1 MTALTQPQMPRPV
14 ATQPIQPAPQ
24 PMPMQTAPQPMQ
36 PPLHGQPI
44 GQPPAQAMPMQ
55 AAPAPMQP
63 IGQPVGQPIGQ
74 PQPMQA
80 APQPVQPPIQQ
91 PMPMPMQAPAQPMP
105 MQGAAQH
112 GSVPMMPV
120 GGAMPP
126 MMPAHQGQAGMAG
139 HLPLGQEIDVLS
151 KEGGEKVLP
160 QISVHAFCN
169 RQETAHCMNETTRDW
184 RMKRTNVKIYMGGLT
199 AAIEFYHKEN
209 TPSLIIIESG
219 MNGPELFSQLEEL
232 ASVCDEGT
240 KVVMIGASNDIRL
253 YRQLM
258 DKGVSDYIVP
268 PLHPL
273 NLIRSM
279 GELYSDPDAPFVGRA
294 VAFFGAKGGVGS
306 STIAHNIAWCLSEKM
321 MQETALIDLDSS
333 WGTTGLDFDYNNSS
347 GLEEALAEPERLD
360 ETLLDRIM
368 IRHTQNLSI
377 LPTAGSLNLKP
388 VQESAAYEAVV
399 NGVRNICPLSILD
412 MPHMWS
418 EWTTNILSTVD
429 DIVIT
434 ATPDLA
440 NLRNTK
446 NLIEYLKAQRPNDP
460 DPIFILN
467 KTGMTK
473 ASEISVKDFAAA
485 VGLEPSL
492 VIGFD
497 PDSFFEVSNEGK
509 MLADIKTAAQTVQGL
524 EYIANRLKTGRFETR
539 MKGVEGPKKKSKL
552 SIGKKAKAD
561 KDTNESKS
569 LFSFKKKDKA

>member
-1 MTALTQPQMPRPV
+1 MTAMTQPQMPQPV
-14 ATQPIQPAPQ
+14 ATQPNPSMPRPMPAPQ
-24 PMPMQTAPQPMQ
+24 PAAPMQAVPQPMPQ
-36 PPLHGQPI
+36 MMPTQQMPAAQIPAP
-44 GQPPAQAMPMQ
+44 QMPAPQMPAPQMPVPPAQPAPVQ
-55 AAPAPMQP
+55 AASMQP
-63 IGQPVGQPIGQ
+63 
-74 PQPMQA
+74 
-80 APQPVQPPIQQ
+80 
-91 PMPMPMQAPAQPMP
+91 
-105 MQGAAQH
+105 
-112 GSVPMMPV
+112 
-120 GGAMPP
+120 AMS
-126 MMPAHQGQAGMAG
+126 G
-139 HLPLGQEIDVLS
+139 HLPLGQEEDILS
-151 KEGGEKVLP
+151 REGGEKVLP
-160 QISVHAFCN
+160 QISVHAFCD

-184 RMKRTNVKIYMGGLT
+184 RMKRTNVKIYMGGLPS
-199 AAIEFYHKEN
+199 AIEFYHKEN
-209 TPSLIIIESG
+209 TPNLILIESG
-219 MNGPELFSQLEEL
+219 MNGPELFSQLEQL

-240 KVVMIGASNDIRL
+240 KVVMIGAANDIRL

-279 GELYSDPDAPFVGRA
+279 GELYSDPDAPFIGRA

-306 STIAHNIAWCLSEKM
+306 STIAHNIAWCLSEKLL
-321 MQETALIDLDSS
+321 QETALVDLDSS
-333 WGTTGLDFDYNNSS
+333 WGTTGLDFAYDSSS
-347 GLEEALAEPERLD
+347 GLEEALAEPDRLD

-368 IRHTQNLSI
+368 IRHTPKLSI

-399 NGVRNICPLSILD
+399 NGVRGICPLAILD
-412 MPHMWS
+412 LPHQWS
-418 EWTTNILSTVD
+418 DWTTNILSTVD

-446 NLIEYLKAQRPNDP
+446 NLIDYLKAQRPNDA

-467 KTGMTK
+467 KTGMSK
-473 ASEISVKDFAAA
+473 LNEISVKDFAAA

-509 MLADIKTAAQTVQGL
+509 MLTDVKNATQTVQGL

-539 MKGVEGPKKKSKL
+539 MKGMEAPKKKSRL
-552 SIGKKAKAD
+552 SKKKKSKEPKAP
-561 KDTNESKS
+561 KESKS
-569 LFSFKKKDKA
+569 LFSRKKKSKEQG